1 MIAKA
6 ILIGR
11 ITKDIELKTCK
22 VAGDKPSSV
31 VNFCLAC
38 QKNKNAKTVYV
49 SCAAF
54 GKTAE
59 NLNTYCVKGTQ
70 LYVDGDLVDNSYT
83 DKKGQKHN
91 GLQVS
96 VNKFEILQ
104 QPQGYWDQQQ
114 QPPAPSQAP
123 QQQQG
128 YWNQQ
133 QQPPAPSQA
142 PQQQQGYWNQQ
153 QQPPAPPQA
162 PQQQQGYWNQQ
173 FSDFVEC

>member
-1 MIAKA
+1 MVATA

-11 ITKDIELKTCK
+11 ITKDIEVKPCK
-22 VAGDKPSSV
+22 GVGDKPNSV
-31 VNFCLAC
+31 ANFCLAS
-38 QKNKNAKTVYV
+38 QANKKAKPVYI

-59 NLNTYCVKGTQ
+59 NLKETCVKGTL
-70 LYVDGDLVDNSYT
+70 LYADGNLVDNSYT

-91 GLQVS
+91 GLQVQ
-96 VNKFEILQ
+96 VNKFVILQ

-128 YWNQQ
+128 YWD
-133 QQPPAPSQA
+133 
-142 PQQQQGYWNQQ
+142 QQ

-162 PQQQQGYWNQQ
+162 PQQQQRYWNQQ